1 MRRVIASA
9 TTVLV
14 STSAIG
20 VLGAPSASGACS
32 VVDHC
37 YGIVSSRPATIDGIK
52 AIITPYCLTAPIG
65 GFVTAEVWLANT
77 AGTHWVEVGY
87 IDHWVPPPNN
97 VPGLPQG
104 RYGFWFESRPSGFQQ
119 GHTLVNGPSLIA
131 RAASITRTSST
142 TFLVNFGGAT
152 ATAPS
157 NSMATDRG
165 DIGSETTSASA
176 HSYGYYN
183 SMAHYAGG
191 SWASQLGTPVFRT
204 ADPPQTQGW
213 NTQLQTM
220 HAGVPC

>member
-1 MRRVIASA
+1 M
-9 TTVLV
+9 
-14 STSAIG
+14 
-20 VLGAPSASGACS
+20 
-32 VVDHC
+32 
-37 YGIVSSRPATIDGIK
+37 K

-97 VPGLPQG
+97 VPRTPSGSLWVLVRKP
-104 RYGFWFESRPSGFQQ
+104 PSGFQQ

-142 TFLVNFGGAT
+142 TFLVNFGG
-152 ATAPS
+152 S
-157 NSMATDRG
+157 YRDRSQQLDG
-165 DIGSETTSASA
+165 HGQRRHRVRDALSASA

-191 SWASQLGTPVFRT
+191 SWASQLVEGP
-204 ADPPQTQGW
+204 
-213 NTQLQTM
+213 
-220 HAGVPC
+220 GVPYC